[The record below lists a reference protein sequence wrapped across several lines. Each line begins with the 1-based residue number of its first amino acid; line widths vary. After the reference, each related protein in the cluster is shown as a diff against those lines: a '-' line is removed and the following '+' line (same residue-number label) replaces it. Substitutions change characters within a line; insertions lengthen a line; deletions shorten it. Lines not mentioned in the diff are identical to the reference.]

1 MTTYN
6 ESWLGKSIHIVGSS
20 DPTLIGRQGIVEDET
35 KRTIRINESGRT
47 ITLGKSSIS
56 FSINGEATIIDGAKV
71 NQRPEDRIHRKYRKA

>member
-6 ESWLGKSIHIVGSS
+6 ESWLGKSIHIVDSS

-35 KRTIRINESGRT
+35 KRTIQINELGRT

-56 FSINGEATIIDGAKV
+56 FSIDGSTTVIHGAMV